1 MYVGRLLTDAKYW
14 TELNIELYTAL
25 TFSTI
30 SFARIFIYSRRLH
43 HHLGLGG
50 KRPESTDTDDA
61 GDDKTPPHSPAPSDI
76 GSDSDLSLGTNSP
89 PPPNTSISSQS
100 SISSPNHNHNPA
112 SHPLSAMFSS
122 SFPGLQGF
130 GPTIPIPASLG
141 HLGLPAPGHITM
153 PPHHHLSHHA
163 LSPGGLF
170 PSLAHFHGLTSAMSM
185 QAANAATKGFFN
197 MGMDLHRPFL
207 KQSSSPERSSSSWFT
222 PQWVARVVE
231 AISLFVVVVVAILTL
246 SIT

>member
-1 MYVGRLLTDAKYW
+1 MHHEIWYTYSCIFNYLFNKIPFTF
-14 TELNIELYTAL
+14 LNY
-25 TFSTI
+25 
-30 SFARIFIYSRRLH
+30 RRLH

-100 SISSPNHNHNPA
+100 SISSPNHNHTPT

-122 SFPGLQGF
+122 TFPGIGF
-130 GPTIPIPASLG
+130 GGPTIPIPMASLG
-141 HLGLPAPGHITM
+141 HLGIPSPAHM
-153 PPHHHLSHHA
+153 SLPPHHHLPHHA

-170 PSLAHFHGLTSAMSM
+170 PSLAHLHGFTSAMSM

-197 MGMDLHRPFL
+197 MGMELHRPFL
-207 KQSSSPERSSSSWFT
+207 KQSSPERSSSSWFH
-222 PQWVARVVE
+222 WIWLWIKKSVVF
-231 AISLFVVVVVAILTL
+231 ASLLNWIS
-246 SIT
+246 